1 MGWGGV
7 GGARAIVGEPAPE
20 ALAGLAQGCGELR
33 ALKQLNIEENR
44 GLLATRDAGQALGS
58 LLAKCA
64 ALETLRGLDFFK
76 GFLKRKKP

>member
-33 ALKQLNIEENR
+33 ALKALNFGGND
-44 GLLATRDAGQALGS
+44 GLLATGDAGQALGS

-64 ALETLRGLDFFK
+64 ALETLRGLGFLK
-76 GFLKRKKP
+76 VFLKRKKL